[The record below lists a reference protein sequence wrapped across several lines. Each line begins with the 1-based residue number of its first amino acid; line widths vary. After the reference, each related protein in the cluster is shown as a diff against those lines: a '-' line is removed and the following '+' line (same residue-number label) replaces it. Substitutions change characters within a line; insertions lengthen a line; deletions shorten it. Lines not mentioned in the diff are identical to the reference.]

1 MDPVPSLAG
10 PPALAPRRL
19 FPWLGLMAFASG
31 VPYAL
36 VNDTAPVLY
45 KAAGV
50 DIRALGLLSALGF
63 AWILK
68 ALLAPLVDAYGA
80 RRRWIVATQALMAV
94 VLLGAAALP
103 GDVVG
108 TEAWLVLGAL
118 ALLSAVQDL
127 AVDAWAIEATPT
139 SWMGPA
145 SGWRVTAYRV
155 GLVLAGGTLVGR
167 AAVLGWAGTWQ
178 VAAGVMA
185 LLALGSLALP
195 AAPKAPPQPVSWVAP
210 VRGLLRRPGAWGC
223 LLFVLLYKVGDRAM
237 APMTKPF
244 LQEQGFTLA
253 QMGDVYAP
261 LVIVSTLL
269 GALLG
274 GALTR
279 RWGVLK
285 ALVVLGLAQ
294 ALSNL
299 GYAGAALAPSPGALW
314 GAALLEPFCG
324 GLGTAPF
331 IALLMLSCE
340 RAHVATQYAILTA
353 LMGLVGGTIGIGS
366 GFLVKD
372 LGWAAYFA
380 LTCVAALPAFALL
393 GPVRRWLAAAP
404 AAAPAPPA

>member
-1 MDPVPSLAG
+1 MAGDPPL
-10 PPALAPRRL
+10 PPRRL

-31 VPYAL
+31 MPYAL
-36 VNDTAPVLY
+36 VNETAPVLY

-80 RRRWIVATQALMAV
+80 RRRWIVATQALMAL
-94 VLLGAAALP
+94 VLLAAAALP
-103 GDVVG
+103 GDVLG
-108 TEAWLVLGAL
+108 PEAWLVLGSL

-127 AVDAWAIEATPT
+127 AVDAWAIEATPAA
-139 SWMGPA
+139 WMGPA

-167 AAVLGWAGTWQ
+167 AAMLGWAGSWQ

-195 AAPKAPPQPVSWVAP
+195 SAPKAPPQPVSWVAP
-210 VRGLLRRPGAWGC
+210 VRGLLRRPGAWGL

-253 QMGDVYAP
+253 QMGDLVAP

-274 GALTR
+274 GWLTR

-285 ALVVLGLAQ
+285 ALLVLGLAQ

-299 GYAGAALAPSPGALW
+299 GYAGAALAPSPGTLW

-340 RAHVATQYAILTA
+340 RLHVATQYAILTA

-372 LGWAAYFA
+372 LGWTAYFA

-393 GPVRRWLAAAP
+393 GPVRRWLAATP
-404 AAAPAPPA
+404 AAAPATPA

>member
-1 MDPVPSLAG
+1 
-10 PPALAPRRL
+10 
-19 FPWLGLMAFASG
+19 MAFASG

-36 VNDTAPVLY
+36 VNETAPVLY

-80 RRRWIVATQALMAV
+80 RRTWIASAQALMALA
-94 VLLGAAALP
+94 LLAAATLP
-103 GDVVG
+103 ADSVSR
-108 TEAWLVLGAL
+108 EAWLVLGAL

-127 AVDAWAIEATPT
+127 AVDAWAIEATPGA
-139 SWMGPA
+139 WMGPA

-167 AAVLGWAGTWQ
+167 AAHLGWAGTWQ

-185 LLALGSLALP
+185 VLALGTLALP

-210 VRGLLRRPGAWGC
+210 VRGLLRRPGAWGF

-244 LQEQGFTLA
+244 LQEQGFTLS
-253 QMGDVYAP
+253 QMGDVVAP
-261 LVIVSTLL
+261 LVIASTLL

-274 GALTR
+274 GWLTR
-279 RWGVLK
+279 RWGVLR

-294 ALSNL
+294 AVSNL
-299 GYAGAALAPSPGALW
+299 GYAGAALAPSPGTLW

-340 RAHVATQYAILTA
+340 RLHVATQYAILTA

-372 LGWAAYFA
+372 LGWATYFA
-380 LTCVAALPAFALL
+380 LTFLVALPAFALL
-393 GPVRRWLAAAP
+393 APVRRWLAAT
-404 AAAPAPPA
+404 